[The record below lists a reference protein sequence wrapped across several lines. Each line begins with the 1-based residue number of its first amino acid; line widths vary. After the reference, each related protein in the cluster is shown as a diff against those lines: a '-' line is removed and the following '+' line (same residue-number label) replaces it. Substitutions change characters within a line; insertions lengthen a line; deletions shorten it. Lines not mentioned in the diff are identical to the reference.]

1 MSRELT
7 EIQKKILEHLI
18 DQIKGKGIPP
28 TLAEVARHFGYKNR
42 ATVQQHLAAIEK
54 KGYIRK
60 NPRLSRG
67 RLKGKVTSEK
77 IQDYHVE

>member
-7 EIQKKILEHLI
+7 EIQKKILDYLI

-28 TLAEVARHFGYKNR
+28 TLAEVAKHFGYKNR
-42 ATVQQHLAAIEK
+42 ATVQQHFGAIEK

-60 NPRLSRG
+60 ESKTITWN
-67 RLKGKVTSEK
+67 
-77 IQDYHVE
+77 